1 MIRNTANWF
10 IDPDTLQSECYARL
24 HVERSLNQMIDAIM
38 M

>member
-10 IDPDTLQSECYARL
+10 IGPDTLQSECYARL
-24 HVERSLNQMIDAIM
+24 RAERSLNQMIDAIM